1 MIKRN
6 WGGEY
11 IVLTST
17 EFGLPPADEFVGWGA
32 SPIPCLMLEGEKM
45 SMALMLGLGFIL
57 GSFCG
62 VIAICLVQ
70 IGRINQYEGRLSD
83 ENRD

>member
-1 MIKRN
+1 
-6 WGGEY
+6 
-11 IVLTST
+11 
-17 EFGLPPADEFVGWGA
+17 
-32 SPIPCLMLEGEKM
+32 
-45 SMALMLGLGFIL
+45 MLGLGFIL